1 MGATA
6 CDPQR
11 TTRGYTGSARSGCES
26 LSSEVQLDCRSAD
39 LKIPVIDKVLSVMS
53 FLNGTGASVRVY
65 EGISAVDLATMNQ
78 VNVH

>member
-1 MGATA
+1 M
-6 CDPQR
+6 
-11 TTRGYTGSARSGCES
+11 
-26 LSSEVQLDCRSAD
+26 
-39 LKIPVIDKVLSVMS
+39 KIPLVDKALAVMS